1 MSVLPNDFNLSAT
14 LKSQRALGRNLDGS
28 ERMGLAGSGGVMA
41 YPSGE
46 LSGSDADLV
55 RLELSRSLPTWANVN
70 SQWSV
75 LVNWGP
81 GRETTLQNM
90 RELSDVALG
99 WVGKGSNCALVK
111 AYLAHRLD
119 SPAVSETDTVDRF
132 LIQAGWLF

>member
-1 MSVLPNDFNLSAT
+1 MSVQPNDFHLSAT

-28 ERMGLAGSGGVMA
+28 E
-41 YPSGE
+41 
-46 LSGSDADLV
+46 

>member
-28 ERMGLAGSGGVMA
+28 E
-41 YPSGE
+41 
-46 LSGSDADLV
+46 